1 MRPDTMTRSRPAD
14 PGATAWGPRPLLAVL
29 GVAVLV
35 AALVVTGLGYAIYY
49 AIGATSATTAAVA
62 RSTQARTAGP
72 GDSQPGHAPGPAAGT
87 DGAAEAGGV
96 SRRDAIAA
104 RPMLAVDPAAGRSG
118 IPAAVPAPGIAIP
131 PATATGPSRVP
142 TGFPRTP
149 AGAVGQLAAIETS
162 VLSAMSLPGT
172 REVYREWALP
182 GGPGAPR
189 WPLTFNVRAFL
200 SGAGAVGQGAGAAAG
215 QAKDPTVV
223 VTPTPVAAQ
232 VKGVDG
238 DGWVLACVLLDVR
251 AVIVTSARIAY
262 GYCERMQWTATA
274 AGSAGRW
281 MIAPG
286 QPPAL
291 APATWPGTALA
302 ARAGWCTWVQTDSAG
317 TGGIPAGRAGDGA
330 G

>member
-1 MRPDTMTRSRPAD
+1 MRPDMMTRSRPAD
-14 PGATAWGPRPLLAVL
+14 PGAAAWGQRRMLAVL

-35 AALVVTGLGYAIYY
+35 AALVVTGLGYAVYY
-49 AIGATSATTAAVA
+49 ALGATSATTAAVA
-62 RSTQARTAGP
+62 RSAHVRAAGP
-72 GDSQPGHAPGPAAGT
+72 GDSQPGHAAGAAAAAG
-87 DGAAEAGGV
+87 AGGM

-104 RPMLAVDPAAGRSG
+104 RPMLAVDPAASRSG
-118 IPAAVPAPGIAIP
+118 VPAAVAAPGIAIP
-131 PATATGPSRVP
+131 AATANGQSRVP

-149 AGAVGQLAAIETS
+149 QGAVGQLAAIETS
-162 VLSAMSLPGT
+162 VLSAMSLPAT

-182 GGPGAPR
+182 GGPGAAG

-200 SGAGAVGQGAGAAAG
+200 SGAGAVGQAAGVAAG

-262 GYCERMQWTATA
+262 GYCERMQWTASA

-291 APATWPGTALA
+291 APSTWPGTAMA
-302 ARAGWCTWVQTDSAG
+302 ERAGWRTWVETGIAG
-317 TGGIPAGRAGDGA
+317 TGAIEAGPAGDGQ

>member
-1 MRPDTMTRSRPAD
+1 MGPDTMTRSRPAD
-14 PGATAWGPRPLLAVL
+14 PGAPAWGQRRLMAVL
-29 GVAVLV
+29 GVAVMV
-35 AALVVTGLGYAIYY
+35 AALVLTGLGYAVYY
-49 AIGATSATTAAVA
+49 ALGATSATTAAVA
-62 RSTQARTAGP
+62 RSTQVRTAGP
-72 GDSQPGHAPGPAAGT
+72 GDSQPGHAAGAAA
-87 DGAAEAGGV
+87 AAEASSA
-96 SRRDAIAA
+96 SRRDSIAA
-104 RPMLAVDPAAGRSG
+104 RPMLAVDPVAGRSG

-131 PATATGPSRVP
+131 AATANGPSRVP

-149 AGAVGQLAAIETS
+149 QGAVGQLAAIETS

-200 SGAGAVGQGAGAAAG
+200 SGAGAVGQAGGAAAG

-251 AVIVTSARIAY
+251 AVVVTSARIAY
-262 GYCERMQWTATA
+262 GYCERMQWTASA

-291 APATWPGTALA
+291 APSTWPGTALA
-302 ARAGWCTWVQTDSAG
+302 ARAGWRSWIETSSAG
-317 TGGIPAGRAGDGA
+317 TGGIGA
-330 G
+330 GPPGDRQG